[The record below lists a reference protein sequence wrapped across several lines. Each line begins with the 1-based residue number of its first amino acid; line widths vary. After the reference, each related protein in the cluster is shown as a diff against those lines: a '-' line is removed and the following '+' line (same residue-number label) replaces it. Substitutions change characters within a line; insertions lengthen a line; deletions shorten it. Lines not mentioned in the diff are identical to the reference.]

1 MGYWCWRRAAMAWV
15 VMAGLVCGLGAVGAL
30 GQEKT
35 STLPPAPLPPTLP
48 ETVVEGNP
56 KPSAQPTNPFV
67 PEQPSPQPSPAEP
80 SPESSAG
87 PPILQDNT
95 FASPPADGY
104 RADSSTTGTR
114 INLPDINIPA
124 TVSVVPQQAIADQQA
139 RQLDDVLR
147 DAPATIAVGGNQFF
161 SDQIY
166 IRGLEVS
173 SHDFRRDN
181 FLDPTLV
188 PRDLDD
194 IQRVEILQGPASV
207 LYGSAS
213 PSGTVNFITKKPMD
227 AQFANFGMM
236 FGSFGDQRYTLDVNG
251 RVTDDG
257 NVLYRVNGD
266 YEHSDSFRDF
276 GYLNRNDI
284 APAVTWLIDD
294 DTSLTWQGD
303 AHKHDT
309 RGDLGIPALGG
320 NALALPISLYVGEPA
335 NDFFQSEEYRQT
347 LVLNHKIDDNW
358 QYTIGGSS
366 LFYDVK
372 GSETAALAQIGPTEF
387 LRARYDTPLDHEQ
400 AHELIANLA
409 GDFTTGQIEHKALL
423 GFDYSYFDADSD
435 FQVTE
440 PYAPIDVAAPVY
452 TNPPAVP
459 PPTLDLRSTAFR
471 QPDEGFYLQDYVK
484 LDKYWQLLGGVRF
497 DMVDFT
503 YDRTVTSSMLPFP
516 LPARTEEDFNA
527 VSPRAG
533 IVFQPLPDVLA
544 FYFNYSRSFNPPEG
558 GVYLNTTPLKAELG
572 ESFELGTKAVLLE
585 GLTFGAAGFY
595 VTRDNAPFMDPATL
609 TLFQVG
615 QQRSQGVEMSLTGKL
630 TKQWSVLA
638 NWAYL
643 DTKLTDPTNPEIFGQ
658 PNLNVPHSLG
668 NVWTRYNLIDYDKR
682 TLGAALGLVAVGPRS
697 ANLADTVTLPGYTRW
712 DAGLYYRRDRWNFS
726 LYFENIFNT
735 KYAVSSIDE
744 NQIMPGA
751 PFTVR
756 GQAMLMF

>member
-1 MGYWCWRRAAMAWV
+1 V
-15 VMAGLVCGLGAVGAL
+15 AGLVYAAGAVGAFA
-30 GQEKT
+30 QEKA
-35 STLPPAPLPPTLP
+35 SAPPAPLPPTLP

-56 KPSAQPTNPFV
+56 KPSAPPTNPFT
-67 PEQPSPQPSPAEP
+67 PEPASAEP
-80 SPESSAG
+80 SPESNAG

-124 TVSVVPQQAIADQQA
+124 TVSVVPQQAIQDQDA
-139 RQLDDVLR
+139 RQLDDVAR
-147 DAPATIAVGGNQFF
+147 DAPATMAVGGNQFF

-166 IRGLEVS
+166 IRGLQVS
-173 SHDFRRDN
+173 SHDFRRDG

-227 AQFANFGMM
+227 AQFANFGMS
-236 FGSFGDQRYTLDVNG
+236 FGSFNDQRYTLDVNG
-251 RVTDDG
+251 RLTDDG
-257 NVLYRVNGD
+257 TVLYRINGA
-266 YEHSDSFRDF
+266 YESSDSFRDF
-276 GYLNRNDI
+276 GFLNRNDI

-303 AHKHDT
+303 AHQHDT
-309 RGDLGIPALGG
+309 RGDLGIPALNGI
-320 NALALPISLYVGEPA
+320 ALALPSSLYVGEPA
-335 NDFFQSEEYRQT
+335 NDFFRSEEYRQT

-358 QYTIGGSS
+358 QYNIGGSS
-366 LFYDVK
+366 LFYDVN
-372 GSETAALAQIGPTEF
+372 GSETAALAQVGPTEF

-400 AHELIANLA
+400 THELLANLA
-409 GDFTTGQIEHKALL
+409 GEFTTGQIEHKALL
-423 GFDYSYFDADSD
+423 GFDYTYFDANDD

-440 PYAPIDVAAPVY
+440 PYGGVFDVSNPVY

-471 QPDEGFYLQDYVK
+471 ERDEGFFLQDYVK
-484 LDKYWQLLGGVRF
+484 LNKYWQLLSGVRF
-497 DMVDFT
+497 DTSDFT

-516 LPARTEEDFNA
+516 LPARTVENFNE

-533 IVFQPLPDVLA
+533 IVFQPMPDVLA

-572 ESFELGTKAVLLE
+572 ESFELGTKAVLIE
-585 GLTFGAAGFY
+585 GLTLGAAGFY
-595 VTRDNAPFMDPATL
+595 VTRDNAPFADPTTL

-658 PNLNVPHSLG
+658 PNLNTPHSLG
-668 NVWTRYNLIDYDKR
+668 NLWTRYNLIDYDKR
-682 TLGAALGLVAVGPRS
+682 VLGVALGMVAVGDRS
-697 ANLADTVTLPGYTRW
+697 ANLADTVTLPAYTRW

-726 LYFENIFNT
+726 LYFQNIFDT

-756 GQAMLMF
+756 TQATLMF

>member
-1 MGYWCWRRAAMAWV
+1 M
-15 VMAGLVCGLGAVGAL
+15 
-30 GQEKT
+30 GQEKA
-35 STLPPAPLPPTLP
+35 STPAPPPAPPPPTLP

-56 KPSAQPTNPFV
+56 NASAQPAHP
-67 PEQPSPQPSPAEP
+67 PSSPEP
-80 SPESSAG
+80 SPEPSPG

-124 TVSVVPQQAIADQQA
+124 TVSVVPQQAIQDQQA

-173 SHDFRRDN
+173 SHDFRRDG

-188 PRDLDD
+188 PRDLND

-213 PSGTVNFITKKPMD
+213 PSGTVNFITKKPTD
-227 AQFANFGMM
+227 SPFTAFGMT
-236 FGSFGDQRYTLDVNG
+236 FGSFGNQRYTLDTNG
-251 RVTDDG
+251 RVTEDG
-257 NVLYRVNGD
+257 TVLYRINAD

-294 DTSLTWQGD
+294 DTSLTWQAD
-303 AHKHDT
+303 AHQHNT
-309 RGDLGIPALGG
+309 RGNLGIPALNG
-320 NALALPISLYVGEPA
+320 NALALPSSLYVGEPA

-347 LVLNHKIDDNW
+347 LVLNHKINDNW
-358 QYTIGGSS
+358 QYNIGGSS

-372 GSETAALAQIGPTEF
+372 GSETAALAQVGPTEF

-400 AHELIANLA
+400 THELLANLA

-423 GFDYSYFDADSD
+423 GFDYTYFDANSD
-435 FQVTE
+435 FQLFE
-440 PYAPIDVAAPVY
+440 PYPPTFATFDVAHPFY
-452 TNPPAVP
+452 TNPPAGS

-471 QPDEGFYLQDYVK
+471 QQDEGFFLQDYVK
-484 LDKYWQLLGGVRF
+484 LNKYWQLLGGVRF
-497 DMVDFT
+497 DTVDFT
-503 YDRTVTSSMLPFP
+503 YDRTVTSSMIPFP
-516 LPARTEEDFNA
+516 LPARTVENFNA
-527 VSPRAG
+527 ASPRAG
-533 IVFQPLPDVLA
+533 IVFQPMPDALA
-544 FYFNYSRSFNPPEG
+544 FYFNYCRSFNPPAG

-572 ESFELGTKAVLLE
+572 ESFELGTKAVLIE
-585 GLTFGAAGFY
+585 GLTLGAAGFY
-595 VTRDNAPFMDPATL
+595 VTRDNAPFLDPLTL

-668 NVWTRYNLIDYDKR
+668 NLWTRYNLIDEKTR
-682 TLGAALGLVAVGPRS
+682 TLGAALGLVGVGPRS
-697 ANLADTVTLPGYTRW
+697 ANLADTVALPAYTRW

-726 LYFENIFNT
+726 LYFQNLFDA
-735 KYAVSSIDE
+735 KYAVSSINE

-756 GQAMLMF
+756 GEAMLTF